1 MDVILRYGNDMH
13 LHQDPISVVPPET
26 PGLSTS
32 SPANN
37 ATHVT
42 QTVSRSGI
50 TRCGVWMTPFGRA
63 RSYYEFSS
71 HLRVLGM
78 PLVHIAWGR
87 NPVTGKLAVA
97 RGFIAIGQVAIGVI
111 STGQLSVGFL
121 SVGQLSLGLWGALGQ
136 AAIGFLA
143 IGQLAVGLRA
153 AIGMLAVA
161 FHAVGMLTVGG
172 TCVGGPSACIHAWN
186 MERRDPVAVQDFK
199 DTPFRPMKMNNRH
212 GSRQ

>member
-1 MDVILRYGNDMH
+1 MQLN
-13 LHQDPISVVPPET
+13 QDTNGVVQPVVPDGATQVSPGFAAQISET
-26 PGLSTS
+26 
-32 SPANN
+32 
-37 ATHVT
+37 VT
-42 QTVSRSGI
+42 QAGVTRRGI
-50 TRCGVWMTPFGRA
+50 WMTPVGVA
-63 RSYYEFSS
+63 RTYYEFTS

-97 RGFIAIGQVAIGVI
+97 RGFIAVGQVAIGVI
-111 STGQLSVGFL
+111 SIGQLSVGFL
-121 SVGQLSLGLWGALGQ
+121 SIGQLSLGLWAALGQ

-161 FHAVGMLTVGG
+161 FHAVGMITAGG
-172 TCVGGPSACIHAWN
+172 TCVGGPSACTHAWN

-199 DTPFRPMKMNNRH
+199 DTPFRPMKTNSRR
-212 GSRQ
+212 GSR

>member
-1 MDVILRYGNDMH
+1 MQLN
-13 LHQDPISVVPPET
+13 QDTKVVVQPVTPDGATTASPGFAAQISET
-26 PGLSTS
+26 VT
-32 SPANN
+32 PAG
-37 ATHVT
+37 VT
-42 QTVSRSGI
+42 RRGI
-50 TRCGVWMTPFGRA
+50 WMTPVGVA
-63 RSYYEFSS
+63 RTYYEFTS

-97 RGFIAIGQVAIGVI
+97 RGFIAIGQVAIGAI
-111 STGQLSVGFL
+111 SIGQLSVGFL
-121 SVGQLSLGLWGALGQ
+121 SIGQLSLGLWAALGQ

-161 FHAVGMLTVGG
+161 FHAVGMITAGG
-172 TCVGGPSACIHAWN
+172 TCVGGPSACTHAWN

-199 DTPFRPMKMNNRH
+199 DTPFRPMKTNRR
-212 GSRQ
+212 SR

>member
-1 MDVILRYGNDMH
+1 MQLN
-13 LHQDPISVVPPET
+13 QDSNGVVQPVVPDVATPASPGFAAQISET
-26 PGLSTS
+26 VT
-32 SPANN
+32 PAG
-37 ATHVT
+37 VT
-42 QTVSRSGI
+42 RRGI
-50 TRCGVWMTPFGRA
+50 WMTPVGVA
-63 RSYYEFSS
+63 RTYYEFTS

-78 PLVHIAWGR
+78 PFVHIAWGR

-97 RGFIAIGQVAIGVI
+97 RGFIAIGQFAIGVI
-111 STGQLSVGFL
+111 SVGQLSIGFL

-161 FHAVGMLTVGG
+161 FHAVGMLTAGG
-172 TCVGGPSACIHAWN
+172 TCVGGPSACTHAWN

-199 DTPFRPMKMNNRH
+199 DTPFRPMKTNRR
-212 GSRQ
+212 SR

>member
-1 MDVILRYGNDMH
+1 MQLN
-13 LHQDPISVVPPET
+13 QDTKVVVQPVT
-26 PGLSTS
+26 PDG
-32 SPANN
+32 
-37 ATHVT
+37 VT
-42 QTVSRSGI
+42 QVSPGFAAQITETVTPAGVTRRGI
-50 TRCGVWMTPFGRA
+50 WVTPKGMA
-63 RSYYEFSS
+63 RTYYEFSS
-71 HLRVLGM
+71 HQRVLGM

-97 RGFIAIGQVAIGVI
+97 RGFIAIGQFAIGVVSI
-111 STGQLSVGFL
+111 GQLSIGFL
-121 SVGQLSLGLWGALGQ
+121 SIGQLSLGLWGALGQ

-161 FHAVGMLTVGG
+161 FHAVGMLTAGG
-172 TCVGGPSACIHAWN
+172 TCVGGPSACTHAWT

-199 DTPFRPMKMNNRH
+199 DTPFRPMKVNSRR